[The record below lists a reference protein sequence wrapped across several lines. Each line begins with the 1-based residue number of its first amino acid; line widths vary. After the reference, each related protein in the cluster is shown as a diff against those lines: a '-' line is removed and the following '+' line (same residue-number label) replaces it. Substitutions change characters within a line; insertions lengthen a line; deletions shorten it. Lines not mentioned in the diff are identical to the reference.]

1 MDLINTGKSCFK
13 VINLENNINLEE
25 IVNTIKDKLI
35 ENPPIMVYGK
45 KCYQRRSIG
54 FFSDDE
60 NVVGYYYSNQLAE
73 KQPLDSLKPLLKIIN
88 EKFNIDFNGILINK
102 YKNGEEYI
110 SAHSDDEKDLT
121 DAGVVI
127 LSYGATRK
135 LRIKDKLTKKKVLD
149 VPLISGEIVQ
159 MLGDF
164 QKEFTHEIPVE
175 KKISEERYSFT
186 FRRHM

>member
-1 MDLINTGKSCFK
+1 M
-13 VINLENNINLEE
+13 
-25 IVNTIKDKLI
+25 
-35 ENPPIMVYGK
+35 GK

-60 NVVGYYYSNQLAE
+60 NVAGYYYSNQLAE

-102 YKNGEEYI
+102 YKNSEEYI

-127 LSYGATRK
+127 LSCGATRK
-135 LRIKDKLTKKKVLD
+135 LRIKDKLTKKVLD

-164 QKEFTHEIPVE
+164 QKNSHTKFLL
-175 KKISEERYSFT
+175 KKKSAKKDILLRLGVICN
-186 FRRHM
+186 FRF

>member
-1 MDLINTGKSCFK
+1 MHLIKTDKSCLK
-13 VINLENNINLEE
+13 VIKLEDNINLKE

-110 SAHSDDEKDLT
+110 STHSDDEKDLT

>member
-1 MDLINTGKSCFK
+1 MYK
-13 VINLENNINLEE
+13 
-25 IVNTIKDKLI
+25 
-35 ENPPIMVYGK
+35 
-45 KCYQRRSIG
+45 R
-54 FFSDDE
+54 
-60 NVVGYYYSNQLAE
+60 
-73 KQPLDSLKPLLKIIN
+73 QPLDSLKPLLEIIN
-88 EKFNIDFNGILINK
+88 GKFNINFNGILVNK

-135 LRIKDKLTKKKVLD
+135 LRIKDKSTKKKVLD
-149 VPLISGEIVQ
+149 VALVSGEIVQ

-164 QKEFTHEIPVE
+164 QKEFTHEIPIE
-175 KKISEERYSFT
+175 KKIKEERYSFT

>member
-1 MDLINTGKSCFK
+1 MEKIKTDKSCLK
-13 VINLENNINLEE
+13 VLTLKDNINLDE

-73 KQPLDSLKPLLKIIN
+73 KQPLDSLKLLLEIIN
-88 EKFNIDFNGILINK
+88 EKFNINFNGILINK

-135 LRIKDKLTKKKVLD
+135 LRIKDKSTKKKVLD
-149 VPLISGEIVQ
+149 VSLVSGEIVQ

-164 QKEFTHEIPVE
+164 QKEFTHEIPIE
-175 KKISEERYSFT
+175 KKVKEERYSFT
-186 FRRHM
+186 FRHHK